1 MPMRHFEDFIV
12 GETLP
17 LGSRHVTRAE
27 IIAFA
32 AEFDPQPFHLDE
44 RVTGDA
50 MVGGLI
56 ASGWHIGAMFM
67 NLLCSGLLI
76 ESTSLG
82 SPGIE
87 TLKWRKPVRPGDTLT
102 GASTV
107 VEARTSRSRPDMGI
121 VRFRH
126 EVVNQAGETVMWLDN
141 SILFGRRGETGA

>member
-1 MPMRHFEDFIV
+1 MRHFEDFIV

-44 RVTGDA
+44 RVTGDT

>member
-1 MPMRHFEDFIV
+1 MRHFEDFIV

-44 RVTGDA
+44 RVAGDA

-67 NLLCSGLLI
+67 SLLCSGFLI

-87 TLKWRKPVRPGDTLT
+87 TLKWQRPVRPGDTLT

-107 VEARTSRSRPDMGI
+107 VEARASRSRPDMGI

-141 SILFGRRGETGA
+141 SILFGRCRATA